1 MQFNTYEYVEPEFKE
16 VRATSEY
23 AAQHFHRMGWMWGRL
38 EVMREQQTW
47 GDLRA
52 KRIEKEL
59 REKII
64 QEIDEARKPYL
75 ELAEDKT
82 SEDYLYY
89 NGFCNAMN
97 FAKVIVGN
105 PNDTQ

>member
-1 MQFNTYEYVEPEFKE
+1 MTD
-16 VRATSEY
+16 EY
-23 AAQHFHRMGWMWGRL
+23 AAQYFHKNGYMWARL
-38 EVMREQQTW
+38 EIMKEQETW
-47 GDLRA
+47 GKLRDQ
-52 KRIEKEL
+52 RIEKEL

-75 ELAEDKT
+75 ELAKDKK

-97 FAKVIVGN
+97 YAKVIVEN
-105 PNDTQ
+105 PNDNN

>member
-1 MQFNTYEYVEPEFKE
+1 MEFNTYDYVKPEFKE

-47 GDLRA
+47 GDLKA

-59 REKII
+59 REKI
-64 QEIDEARKPYL
+64 AL
-75 ELAEDKT
+75 EVATLQNWTDDTGATVMFKERVLDT
-82 SEDYLYY
+82 IR
-89 NGFCNAMN
+89 NGL
-97 FAKVIVGN
+97 
-105 PNDTQ
+105 

>member
-1 MQFNTYEYVEPEFKE
+1 MELKTIPM
-16 VRATSEY
+16 TDEY
-23 AAQHFHRMGWMWGRL
+23 AAQYFHRNGYMWARL
-38 EVMREQQTW
+38 EIMKEQETW
-47 GDLRA
+47 GELRDQ
-52 KRIEKEL
+52 RIEKEL

-75 ELAEDKT
+75 ELAKDKT

-105 PNDTQ
+105 PNDSN

>member
-1 MQFNTYEYVEPEFKE
+1 MELKAIPMTD
-16 VRATSEY
+16 EY
-23 AAQHFHRMGWMWGRL
+23 AAQYFHRNGYMWARL
-38 EVMREQQTW
+38 EIMKEQETW
-47 GDLRA
+47 GGLRDQ
-52 KRIEKEL
+52 RIEKEL

-75 ELAEDKT
+75 ELAKDKT

-105 PNDTQ
+105 PNDSN

>member
-1 MQFNTYEYVEPEFKE
+1 MDLKTISM
-16 VRATSEY
+16 TDEY
-23 AAQHFHRMGWMWGRL
+23 AAQYFHKNGYLWARL
-38 EVMREQQTW
+38 EIMKEQETW
-47 GDLRA
+47 GKLRDQ
-52 KRIEKEL
+52 RIEKEL

-64 QEIDEARKPYL
+64 KEIDEARKPYL
-75 ELAEDKT
+75 ELAKDKK

-105 PNDTQ
+105 PDNE

>member
-1 MQFNTYEYVEPEFKE
+1 MQFNTYEYIEPEFKE

-47 GDLRA
+47 GDLKA

-59 REKII
+59 REQIA
-64 QEIDEARKPYL
+64 QEIEAQIESLSLQDGLFKSGMIG
-75 ELAEDKT
+75 A
-82 SEDYLYY
+82 
-89 NGFCNAMN
+89 CA
-97 FAKVIVGN
+97 IVRGQT
-105 PNDTQ
+105 ND

>member
-1 MQFNTYEYVEPEFKE
+1 MEKTM
-16 VRATSEY
+16 EY
-23 AAQHFHRMGWMWGRL
+23 ALNEALETGRRSAMPVFL
-38 EVMREQQTW
+38 
-47 GDLRA
+47 
-52 KRIEKEL
+52 EKEL

-75 ELAEDKT
+75 ELAKDKT

-97 FAKVIVGN
+97 FAKVIVEN
-105 PNDTQ
+105 PNDNN

>member
-47 GDLRA
+47 GALREA
-52 KRIEKEL
+52 RVEKEL
-59 REKII
+59 REKI
-64 QEIDEARKPYL
+64 AL
-75 ELAEDKT
+75 EVASLQDWKDKDQVLNT
-82 SEDYLYY
+82 IR
-89 NGFCNAMN
+89 NGL
-97 FAKVIVGN
+97 
-105 PNDTQ
+105 